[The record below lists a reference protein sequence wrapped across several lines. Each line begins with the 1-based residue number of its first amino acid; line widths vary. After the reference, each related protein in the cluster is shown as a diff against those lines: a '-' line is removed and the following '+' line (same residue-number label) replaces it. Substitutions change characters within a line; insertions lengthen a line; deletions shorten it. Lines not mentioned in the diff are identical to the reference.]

1 MQVEAQKP
9 SWQTGSTAP
18 LNLAGN
24 IKAKGDSAQKE
35 HPKLQLNLEDDGGEE
50 MIDEDALLTEE
61 DYQRPTPGSCY
72 LSRISLSAQ
81 DFPPFGKQLGWQISY
96 LFKDILAVIYGRK
109 AEMMQLYRPWTDLTK
124 RSRAMTII
132 GSSQSDCA

>member
-35 HPKLQLNLEDDGGEE
+35 NLKLQLNLDDDGGEE
-50 MIDEDALLTEE
+50 MIIKGLH
-61 DYQRPTPGSCY
+61 QV
-72 LSRISLSAQ
+72 
-81 DFPPFGKQLGWQISY
+81 
-96 LFKDILAVIYGRK
+96 AVIYQ
-109 AEMMQLYRPWTDLTK
+109 EFH
-124 RSRAMTII
+124 
-132 GSSQSDCA
+132 